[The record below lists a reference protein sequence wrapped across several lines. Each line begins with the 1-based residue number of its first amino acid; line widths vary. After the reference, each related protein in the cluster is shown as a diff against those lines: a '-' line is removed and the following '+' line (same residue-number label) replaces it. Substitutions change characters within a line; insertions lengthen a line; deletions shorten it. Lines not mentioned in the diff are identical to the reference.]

1 MTVIG
6 KSYQKFAQNQPWVHD
21 FLPILGL
28 SRSKKTLCSWSVSTF
43 LHLVVEIQP
52 LNIKGQALNIYHK
65 ENELYIN
72 GKYTAISRELGF
84 SITSILPTKHSI

>member
-28 SRSKKTLCSWSVSTF
+28 TISKKTLCSWSVST
-43 LHLVVEIQP
+43 LSYPVAEIEP
-52 LNIKGQALNIYHK
+52 LNIKGQTLNT
-65 ENELYIN
+65 L
-72 GKYTAISRELGF
+72 
-84 SITSILPTKHSI
+84 